1 MTQPSHNIAIGSLK
15 RENIGWIDLLRV
27 IACFL
32 VVFSHCCDPFVAQFD
47 NDRNSFL
54 TGTFSG
60 SLVRACVPLF
70 VMMTGVLLLPV
81 LTDMKTFYKKRIV
94 RIVIPLIFWSV
105 TLPVL
110 YYIYL
115 NYIGTTQS
123 PSISM
128 ENFTL
133 PATLNKIYTFIFN
146 FNYDTTP
153 LWYLYMLVGLY
164 LIMPILSTWL
174 KQAPRQDIKLFLII
188 WGISLILPYIKMAA
202 PVLGYTG
209 NFGNMG
215 LFGICDWND
224 YGTFYYVSGFI
235 GYLVLAYYLVKY
247 PLNWNWKKTLSITV
261 PLFLTGYLITSL
273 GYILTQEYFPGNY
286 ANLEIV
292 WYFAGINV
300 FMMTFSVFVIIQKL
314 NIPSSQNLSNLASMT
329 FGIYLCHFIFVQIS
343 YDIFGYIP
351 TVPVIIRIIGMACIS
366 FLISYIVVRFM
377 NSFTIT
383 KRFIK

>member
-1 MTQPSHNIAIGSLK
+1 MA
-15 RENIGWIDLLRV
+15 
-27 IACFL
+27 A
-32 VVFSHCCDPFVAQFD
+32 
-47 NDRNSFL
+47 
-54 TGTFSG
+54 
-60 SLVRACVPLF
+60 
-70 VMMTGVLLLPV
+70 
-81 LTDMKTFYKKRIV
+81 
-94 RIVIPLIFWSV
+94 
-105 TLPVL
+105 
-110 YYIYL
+110 
-115 NYIGTTQS
+115 
-123 PSISM
+123 
-128 ENFTL
+128 
-133 PATLNKIYTFIFN
+133 
-146 FNYDTTP
+146 P

-164 LIMPILSTWL
+164 LIMPILSAWL